1 MLDAPAVRDVA
12 VCGIPDAQWGE
23 LVTACVVLKL
33 GLVVTGEELIS
44 HCRQR
49 LANYKVPRHVEFSET
64 DLPKS
69 GSGKVLKR
77 GLRER
82 FWVGAERTVGE
93 KVCGAFQHPRRS

>member
-1 MLDAPAVRDVA
+1 MVGWSDPSSKRRL
-12 VCGIPDAQWGE
+12 
-23 LVTACVVLKL
+23 LVLKP

-44 HCRQR
+44 RCRQS

-77 GLRER
+77 VLRQQ
-82 FWVGAERTVGE
+82 FWAGAERSVG
-93 KVCGAFQHPRRS
+93 